1 MSSNCTYR
9 IKNAVIVLVLLLVIL
24 LSCTVLCGCCRKQYS
39 QHTSSVVMK
48 DKKTIDT
55 YLFKGIKHY
64 VYDTTVIVINTTG
77 DTVRT
82 DHRSDNRYFQSDERE
97 HELNSTTQRDTTI
110 YITETIVKNELNKT
124 QRFFFW
130 FGIIGVI
137 LIIGLIIYKIF
148 KLFRVQ

>member
-1 MSSNCTYR
+1 MSSYITYR

-82 DHRSDNRYFQSDERE
+82 DHRSNNRYFQSDERE
-97 HELNSTTQRDTTI
+97 HELNSITQRDTTI

>member
-1 MSSNCTYR
+1 MSSYITYR

-48 DKKTIDT
+48 DQKTIDT

-82 DHRSDNRYFQSDERE
+82 DHRSNNRYFQSDERE
-97 HELNSTTQRDTTI
+97 HELNSITQRDTTI